1 MNEKLVEY
9 FNRQPRVGT
18 LSTASKDGKVNVAV
32 YGSPRMTDER
42 TVVVGS
48 GTNRTLANL
57 RENPHAVYMIMEPGA
72 GIMEWK
78 GVRVYLTV
86 KSIET
91 SGPAF
96 DAYIEQVVAAIG
108 EVARAM
114 LHALVVF
121 EATEVRP
128 LVDMGQGW
136 DQPLPGM

>member
-9 FNRQPRVGT
+9 FNRQPRLGT
-18 LSTASKDGKVNVAV
+18 LSTASQDGKVNVAV
-32 YGSPRMTDER
+32 YGSPRMTDDR

-121 EATEVRP
+121 EVTEVRP